1 MKRIVIHISV
11 CVILLLP
18 IGASADIYHHVNEQ
32 GIKVF
37 SDRPSHPASEV
48 YMRERGSFR
57 LASKGSYYPY
67 RDLVVEACSMYK
79 MDEALVRAV
88 MEAESD
94 YNRYAVSGAGAR
106 GLMQLMPGT
115 AAVLG
120 VQNTWDPR
128 QNIQAGTRYL
138 KTLLKRFSGNIE
150 LSLAAYNAG
159 ANAVVRYGSIPPYPQ
174 TQHYVKKVMRLY
186 RGYAGFVR

>member
-1 MKRIVIHISV
+1 MKNFTV
-11 CVILLLP
+11 LMLTFAFLLP